1 MTIIAKRKE
10 KGLKISSTTFDL
22 IYFIQMKRIASGLSQ
37 EELSFLIGRGNSF
50 IEEREAF
57 KSNKELWL
65 GDVSLM
71 SKIFDCR
78 PAEFFRS
85 VKGKAK
91 EVRLLSRQMIKGD
104 YIQYEVFGLREDDS
118 IELLYMINE
127 EDPLKKYTEHE
138 KSVLLKLSRTELAG
152 LVGERYFEGVERS
165 PFDIFRE
172 CRKRGGLLIKAE
184 FIAQVLNDY
193 LMGPGPLV
201 LKKYKHKDRGFVYQ
215 GL

>member
-10 KGLKISSTTFDL
+10 KGLKISFTTFDL

-65 GDVSLM
+65 GDVSVM

-85 VKGKAK
+85 VKGKAN

-118 IELLYMINE
+118 IELLYMVNE
-127 EDPLKKYTEHE
+127 EDPVKKYSEHE
-138 KSVLLKLSRTELAG
+138 KSVLLKLSQTEVAG
-152 LVGERYFEGVERS
+152 LLSERYFEGVERS

-172 CRKRGGLLIKAE
+172 CRKRAGLLIKAD
-184 FIAQVLNDY
+184 FVAQVLNDY
-193 LMGPGPLV
+193 TLGNGPRV
-201 LKKYKHKDRGFVYQ
+201 LRKYKHKDRGFVYQ